1 MTGFLI
7 KSIKM
12 STKADTQGNC
22 HVQMETE
29 WSDAFRPI
37 PASKPLEG
45 RQKAEPSD
53 RTNPVSTWILGVWPA
68 EQ

>member
-12 STKADTQGNC
+12 NTKTDTQGNW

-29 WSDAFRPI
+29 
-37 PASKPLEG
+37 G
-45 RQKAEPSD
+45 RQKAQPSD
-53 RTNPVSTWILGVWPA
+53 RTNPVSTWILGVWPP
-68 EQ
+68 EQWKNIFLWFKPHSF